1 MAYLNVVRHLA
12 AVADAALEIPRAGE
26 VPGTPGKED
35 EVEGAAIV
43 VELTLDEGA
52 MDNGE
57 DPVKVGDG
65 LGTLLELAGEEKVPR
80 LCRWLNLWKIRK

>member
-43 VELTLDEGA
+43 
-52 MDNGE
+52 M
-57 DPVKVGDG
+57 
-65 LGTLLELAGEEKVPR
+65 
-80 LCRWLNLWKIRK
+80 